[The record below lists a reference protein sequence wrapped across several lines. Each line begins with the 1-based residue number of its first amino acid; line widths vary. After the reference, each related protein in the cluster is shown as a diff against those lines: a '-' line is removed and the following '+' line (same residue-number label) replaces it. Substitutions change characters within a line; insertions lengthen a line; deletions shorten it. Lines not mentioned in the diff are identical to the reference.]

1 MKRNKSIRFLL
12 IALVVIVATIT
23 TGLVSGAL
31 PSLGGWKLFTSPLAP
46 PPSEK
51 AAGGRQ
57 TSPLGTP
64 VPLPEKQATA
74 LPVATIRPTVPP
86 PDGWPTDVP
95 WPPPT
100 PTPWTPQP
108 TPTRPPSLVPVGFPP
123 ADQQSLYYMADNAGY
138 SELHVVGMDEQ
149 GKKQSEFGVAVAL
162 PYEDTLVGLHSSSD
176 GKYLAVE
183 FSLGPQDNLL
193 LVMERTSG
201 RIWCPLG
208 EEEQCLGGFWDWT
221 KDNQLLF
228 RPTAGNQLEGVIP
241 GGALLVDINTGRY
254 IQLDL
259 PTSPDGV
266 YSYAHNVSL
275 SPDDSRIA
283 YAVTYFEEDKEIS
296 EVWTMRMDGQDR
308 QLVCKMEGVINILS
322 WSPVGEQLVYF
333 YRPGTLT
340 ASSEPSELWL
350 VNSDGSGS
358 RLLANQTRDASDGIY
373 GPTWSPD
380 GRYVAFMQTDDHA
393 LYLSDLSRLGTNV
406 YVADT
411 TTGEIVRLSTFEER
425 NNYLPT
431 WSPDGRSVAFVS
443 TGRLEEETLYS
454 EVWVASTD
462 GSQLYAVSETAKQYS
477 PLAWLPPLSSQK
489 GEER

>member
-1 MKRNKSIRFLL
+1 MKHISNLIRILLGVLALVAL
-12 IALVVIVATIT
+12 IAIF
-23 TGLVSGAL
+23 GLVSGTL
-31 PSLGGWKLFTSPLAP
+31 PSLGQWLFSVSPLAP
-46 PPSEK
+46 PPSPT
-51 AAGGRQ
+51 AMRGFQ
-57 TSPLGTP
+57 SSPLGTP
-64 VPLPEKQATA
+64 VPLPETLQPTPV
-74 LPVATIRPTVPP
+74 PVATVRPTVPP
-86 PDGWPTDVP
+86 PPGWPTGVP
-95 WPPPT
+95 WPLTPEPPK
-100 PTPWTPQP
+100 P
-108 TPTRPPSLVPVGFPP
+108 TPTRPPSLVPLGSPP
-123 ADQQSLYYMADNAGY
+123 DDQQSLYYVADNAGY

-149 GKKQSEFGVAVAL
+149 GKRQSEFGVAVAL
-162 PYEDTLVGLHSSSD
+162 PYENTLVGLHSSPD

-183 FSLGPQDNLL
+183 FCLGPQDNLL

-208 EEEQCLGGFWDWT
+208 EQEQCLGGFWDWT
-221 KDNQLLF
+221 KDNRLLF

-254 IQLDL
+254 SQLDL
-259 PTSPDGV
+259 PTFPDGV

-296 EVWTMRMDGQDR
+296 EAWTMRMDGEDR
-308 QLVCKMEGVINILS
+308 QLVCKMEGVINTLS
-322 WSPVGEQLVYF
+322 WSPVGEQLIYF

-350 VNSDGSGS
+350 TNSDGTGS

-380 GRYVAFMQTDDHA
+380 GRYVAFVQVDDHA
-393 LYLSDLSRLGTNV
+393 LYLNDLRRLGTNV

-411 TTGEIVRLSTFEER
+411 STGEIMRLSTFEER

-443 TGRLEEETLYS
+443 TGKLEEETLYS
-454 EVWVASTD
+454 EVWVASAD
-462 GSQLYAVSETAKQYS
+462 GSQLYAVSETAKLYS
-477 PLAWLPPLSSQK
+477 PLAWLPPLSSRK